1 MHNENH
7 RITAQKYTHDI
18 LEITPRR
25 INIGYSCAIHSENY
39 AIDFCMQLM

>member
-7 RITAQKYTHDI
+7 RITAQKYTYDI

-25 INIGYSCAIHSENY
+25 INIGYSGAIYLENY
-39 AIDFCMQLM
+39 DINFCMQLM